1 MCTVD
6 KELNLVRGSGRKS
19 SEISALPVATTS
31 CVWRCDWCSA
41 TGGLRSIF
49 PCISANCCRWCVSS
63 SCVGREDGNEAKE
76 GSHMQFLPSALPA
89 VCPAGRSRREPLL
102 HCCGSFFIIIIF
114 LPGRR
119 RESRIV
125 GRPVSAAGFEQLG
138 WGGRRLSLLSLV
150 QRCQLYSDCVNV
162 FFQGGTA

>member
-1 MCTVD
+1 MRLR
-6 KELNLVRGSGRKS
+6 KE
-19 SEISALPVATTS
+19 AT
-31 CVWRCDWCSA
+31 R
-41 TGGLRSIF
+41 
-49 PCISANCCRWCVSS
+49 S
-63 SCVGREDGNEAKE
+63 SCLVLFRQSVLQG
-76 GSHMQFLPSALPA
+76 
-89 VCPAGRSRREPLL
+89 VAGREPLL
-102 HCCGSFFIIIIF
+102 HCCGSFFIIIII

-162 FFQGGTA
+162 FFQRGTA